1 MIDSNIKAA
10 DLAPLQLVRKK
21 VTKAM
26 VLDVEVVELI
36 DALAEKNST
45 SFSKIARHLLI
56 EGIKSLRE
64 GASDDAE
71 K

>member
-10 DLAPLQLVRKK
+10 DLAPLQLIKKK

-36 DALAEKNST
+36 DALAERNNT

-56 EGIKSLRE
+56 QGIKSLRE
-64 GASDDAE
+64 DTNHDV
-71 K
+71 

>member
-10 DLAPLQLVRKK
+10 DLAPLQLIKKK

-36 DALAEKNST
+36 DALAERNNT

-56 EGIKSLRE
+56 QGIKSLQG
-64 GASDDAE
+64 GASDDAKE
-71 K
+71 